1 MSTKKLLITMIV
13 AFIIGFVITRVALD
27 YITINSTITPWI
39 LITILFF
46 PASFAVQAMLKIPEA
61 SEHPQLTLSELRRLK
76 GIIVI
81 KQRKL
86 SILIWFYAI
95 SAVISAILFI
105 LQTPVVSM
113 NTVIAVSF
121 GLIVASLSS
130 LAYIRSIMAEIQS
143 FKSLMIHRADKAKK
157 KNELLEKLK

>member
-1 MSTKKLLITMIV
+1 MSAKRLLITMIV
-13 AFIIGFVITRVALD
+13 AFVIGFMITKVAFD
-27 YITINSTITPWI
+27 YIIINSSITPLI

-46 PASFAVQAMLKIPEA
+46 PASYAVQAMLKIPEA
-61 SEHPQLTLSELRRLK
+61 SEHTQLTLSELRRLK

-95 SAVISAILFI
+95 SAVISAILF
-105 LQTPVVSM
+105 LQAPVISM
-113 NTVIAVSF
+113 NTVIAVNF

-130 LAYIRSIMAEIQS
+130 LSYVSSIMTEIQS
-143 FKSLMIHRADKAKK
+143 FKSLIIHRADKTKK
-157 KNELLEKLK
+157 KND